1 MHKNVKLRCFAKKN
15 IEKMILKLNAPLK
28 NYVWGGTKLKT
39 NYGKQCQTNV
49 AESWELSFVPQSES
63 VVASGVNKGKILPE
77 VVTSAD
83 LGKNCQK
90 FDIFPTLIK
99 FINAEQNLSVQVHPS
114 DSYAKTHENALG
126 KTEMWYVLDAE
137 PNAKLYLGLNK
148 SVTKEQFCAAV
159 EQNRVIELLNAV
171 PVAAGETY
179 FVLSGTLHAIGAGI
193 TLLEIQQNSTL
204 TYRVYDYGRLVD
216 GKPRELHLQKA
227 LDVANLEKYNVPNPQ
242 RESFLGGCK
251 YFSAY
256 RHSGA
261 HTFCNAD
268 SFSSVTVV
276 EGSVNLNGLALV
288 KGETAFVSAGE
299 KAEISGNGSY
309 VITCVE

>member
-1 MHKNVKLRCFAKKN
+1 
-15 IEKMILKLNAPLK
+15 MILKLQAPLK
-28 NYVWGGTKLKT
+28 NYIWGGTKLKT
-39 NYGKQCQTNV
+39 DYGKQCQTNV
-49 AESWELSFVPQSES
+49 AESWELSFVPGSES
-63 VVASGVNKGKILPE
+63 VVASGEYIGKILPE

-83 LGKNCQK
+83 LGKNCQQ
-90 FDIFPTLIK
+90 FEVFPTLIK
-99 FINAEQNLSVQVHPS
+99 FINAQQNLSVQVHPS
-114 DSYAKTHENALG
+114 DGYAKTYENALG
-126 KTEMWYVLDAE
+126 KTEMWYILDAE
-137 PNAKLYLGLNK
+137 PNAKLYLGLNQ
-148 SVTKEQFCAAV
+148 SVTKQQFCEAV
-159 EQNRVIELLNAV
+159 QQKRVVELLNAV

-179 FVLSGTLHAIGAGI
+179 FVPSDTLHAIGAGV

-204 TYRVYDYGRLVD
+204 TYRVFDYGRLVD
-216 GKPRELHLQKA
+216 GKPRQLHLQKA
-227 LDVANLEKYNVPNPQ
+227 LDVANLEKYIVPNPT

-268 SFSSVTVV
+268 SFSAITVV
-276 EGSVNLNGLALV
+276 EGGINLNGLALL

-299 KAEISGNGSY
+299 KAEILGIGSY